1 MDKICFVTGG
11 AGFIGCALSASLA
24 SRYSKVIAID
34 NMHPQIHSS
43 SDRPEFLH
51 PSVELMVADI
61 TRPETWSDL
70 LSTYTPSVIYHL
82 AAETGTGQSL
92 MESSRHAEVN
102 ILGTTRMLDALSAH
116 DKLPERIIL
125 TSSRAVYGE
134 GGWTNSNGDIIYP
147 GQRTNEMLT
156 NSQWDFP
163 GLTAAP
169 FNASQTL
176 TYPTSIYGATKLSQE
191 QLITCWANA
200 YGVKTGILR
209 LQNVYGVGQSLTNP
223 YTGIVSFF
231 SQMAKSKQSIPLYED
246 GEVVRDFVYI
256 SDVAS
261 ALILAADTQETNFV
275 YDIGSGK
282 SITIHELASIIADR
296 YEAPAPHICGKFRN
310 GDVRFASCD
319 IQNTVNAL
327 KWTPAVTVESGIE
340 KLCAWIDS
348 SDVRM
353 TF

>member
-24 SRYSKVIAID
+24 NRYSKVIAID

-43 SDRPEFLH
+43 SERPEFLH
-51 PSVELMVADI
+51 PSVELVVADI
-61 TRPETWSDL
+61 TIPETWNKL
-70 LSTYTPSVIYHL
+70 LSTYTPNVIYHL

-116 DKLPERIIL
+116 GKLPDRIIL

-134 GGWTNSNGDIIYP
+134 GGWVDPKGGISYP
-147 GQRTNEMLT
+147 GQRTNDMLT

-163 GLTAAP
+163 GLSAAP

-191 QLITCWANA
+191 QLISCWANA

-256 SDVAS
+256 SDVAN
-261 ALILAADTQETNFV
+261 ALILAADSEERSFI
-275 YDIGSGK
+275 YDVGSGK
-282 SITIHELASIIADR
+282 SITIHELASIISKR
-296 YEAPAPHICGKFRN
+296 YDAPAPHICGKFRN
-310 GDVRFASCD
+310 GDVRYASCD
-319 IQNTVNAL
+319 IQDTVNAL
-327 KWTPAVTVESGIE
+327 NWNPAVTVESGIE

-348 SDVRM
+348 SEVRM

>member
-11 AGFIGCALSASLA
+11 AGFIGCALSASLVN
-24 SRYSKVIAID
+24 RYSKVVAID

-43 SDRPEFLH
+43 SNRPEFLH
-51 PSVELMVADI
+51 PSVELVVADV
-61 TRPETWSDL
+61 TDPETWDKL
-70 LSTYTPSVIYHL
+70 LSSYTPNVVYHL

-102 ILGTTRMLDALSAH
+102 ILGTTRMLDAFSAH
-116 DKLPERIIL
+116 NKFPERIIL

-134 GGWTNSNGDIIYP
+134 GGWTDSKGNTTYP
-147 GQRTNEMLT
+147 GQRTNEMLK

-163 GLTAAP
+163 GLSAVP

-191 QLITCWANA
+191 QLISCWASA

-231 SQMAKSKQSIPLYED
+231 SQLAKSKKSIPLYED

-256 SDVAS
+256 SDVAN
-261 ALILAADTQETNFV
+261 ALVLAAESDEVNFT
-275 YDIGSGK
+275 YDVGSGK
-282 SITIHELASIIADR
+282 SITIHELAKIIADR
-296 YEAPAPHICGKFRN
+296 YSAPAPHVCGKYRN
-310 GDVRFASCD
+310 GDVRYASCN
-319 IQNTVNAL
+319 IQDTVTAL
-327 KWTPAVTVESGIE
+327 HWNPEVTVESGIE
-340 KLCAWIDS
+340 KLCSWIDS
-348 SDVRM
+348 SEVRM